1 MQIRKRLAKLWA
13 AGLLDHITVEHPFNE
28 KVRDCKIMFEVSLYG
43 ILFHV
48 FYSTNSV
55 RYTQDVV

>member
-28 KVRDCKIMFEVSLYG
+28 KVRDCKIMLEVSLYG
-43 ILFHV
+43 ILFNV
-48 FYSTNSV
+48 FYSNW
-55 RYTQDVV
+55 DE